1 MKRNSGE
8 PKEDNNHRI
17 RLRLYVAG
25 ETPKSVRALKNLN
38 KICEENFPGKY
49 AIEVVDLLTKPELA
63 FSDQI
68 LAIPTLVRALPT
80 PMKKIIGDLS
90 NSQRVLVGLN
100 LEPEATQDK
109 AD

>member
-1 MKRNSGE
+1 MKVSASEVQENSTQ
-8 PKEDNNHRI
+8 KI

-38 KICEENFPGKY
+38 KICEDNFPGKY

-63 FSDQI
+63 FTDQI
-68 LAIPTLVRALPT
+68 LAIPTLVRALPQ

-90 NSQRVLVGLN
+90 NTQRVLVGLN
-100 LEPEATQDK
+100 LE
-109 AD
+109 

>member
-1 MKRNSGE
+1 MKVSASEVEERSTQ
-8 PKEDNNHRI
+8 KI

-49 AIEVVDLLTKPELA
+49 AIEIVDLLTKPELA

-68 LAIPTLVRALPT
+68 LAIPTLVRALPQ

-90 NSQRVLVGLN
+90 NTQRVLVGLN
-100 LEPEATQDK
+100 LEPEPRT
-109 AD
+109 